1 MAARYARADA
11 AKQFLQ
17 CGADPNIKD
26 IKGRTPLHAAI
37 ASDSYGVFT
46 IILNDRNG
54 FFTDSKKLLDEFHFR
69 WLNIKDVLLYRITF
83 LDYAFFQPS
92 KLKPIN
98 KPIKDDVISKQNQK
112 TDQLV

>member
-54 FFTDSKKLLDEFHFR
+54 YFTDSRKLVLYFKKLDR
-69 WLNIKDVLLYRITF
+69 K
-83 LDYAFFQPS
+83 S
-92 KLKPIN
+92 KLIRWGNICSLFYK
-98 KPIKDDVISKQNQK
+98 SKEHFNNSALFK
-112 TDQLV
+112 SPNNGWASDYLI

>member
-54 FFTDSKKLLDEFHFR
+54 FFTDTKKLLDDFHFR
-69 WLNIKDVLLYRITF
+69 WLTIKDVLLYRLTF

-98 KPIKDDVISKQNQK
+98 KPIKDDVISKQSQK
-112 TDQLV
+112 MDQLV

>member
-54 FFTDSKKLLDEFHFR
+54 FFTVSRKLVLYLKKMDRKSIWIENPYLGTVT
-69 WLNIKDVLLYRITF
+69 NPIKDV
-83 LDYAFFQPS
+83 
-92 KLKPIN
+92 
-98 KPIKDDVISKQNQK
+98 VISKQNQK

>member
-54 FFTDSKKLLDEFHFR
+54 FFTVSRKLVLYLKKMDRKSIWIENPYLGTVI
-69 WLNIKDVLLYRITF
+69 NPIKDV
-83 LDYAFFQPS
+83 
-92 KLKPIN
+92 
-98 KPIKDDVISKQNQK
+98 VISKQNQK

>member
-54 FFTDSKKLLDEFHFR
+54 FLLFVSKIAD
-69 WLNIKDVLLYRITF
+69 
-83 LDYAFFQPS
+83 
-92 KLKPIN
+92 
-98 KPIKDDVISKQNQK
+98 K
-112 TDQLV
+112 TTGKMVVKILTV

>member
-54 FFTDSKKLLDEFHFR
+54 F
-69 WLNIKDVLLYRITF
+69 
-83 LDYAFFQPS
+83 
-92 KLKPIN
+92 
-98 KPIKDDVISKQNQK
+98 
-112 TDQLV
+112 